1 MYSATPDN
9 QCVIHSERN
18 IIMMIH
24 FHVVPIM
31 LFRVVGLIL
40 YVEEED
46 ITSWFNAA
54 SDDDEATHEKISV
67 IHKSATSV
75 EVTFSSGTFG
85 LVL

>member
-1 MYSATPDN
+1 MPRQTIN
-9 QCVIHSERN
+9 VLFIQNVIIF

-24 FHVVPIM
+24 FHVVPCC
-31 LFRVVGLIL
+31 VVGLIV

-54 SDDDEATHEKISV
+54 SDDDEATHDKISV
-67 IHKSATSV
+67 IHKSATSI
-75 EVTFSSGTFG
+75 EVTFSSGMFG